1 MCEKNRGGA
10 PAGNLNNL
18 IHGGRSSRPSLAL
31 GAWGKRYGNVRAQA
45 SRYRRRLTNAC
56 RERHGVV
63 SVRHEELI
71 LHAARLEMAA
81 RVIQKILGDG
91 ADTLPAGEQAGLVKQ
106 VVLYS
111 SQRELAVRKL
121 DLSDDRPASAWD
133 EIDQMTVADMDQDVD
148 QDEDGSEDD
157 PGDATHANGV
167 LGDAEGDRRNPTEF
181 WAEADR
187 LIAADDDGDLAT
199 PGAD

>member
-10 PAGNLNNL
+10 PQGNLNNF

-121 DLSDDRPASAWD
+121 DLSDDKPTSEWD
-133 EIDQMTVADMDQDVD
+133 EIDRMGLEGVQ
-148 QDEDGSEDD
+148 GDD
-157 PGDATHANGV
+157 LSDPDDDTDLDTPDDCEAANGV
-167 LGDAEGDRRNPTEF
+167 LGDAEGRGSIWDEIDQ
-181 WAEADR
+181 E
-187 LIAADDDGDLAT
+187 IAADRETNGDG
-199 PGAD
+199 GNQS